1 MVEHKTIARS
11 EGKAQRE
18 RLQLLNKLA
27 IRQLD
32 AIEEI
37 GTSEI
42 KKLKG
47 K

>member
-1 MVEHKTIARS
+1 MESYNVILIEQ
-11 EGKAQRE
+11 GKPQAE

-27 IRQLD
+27 IRQLK

-42 KKLKG
+42 KKLESE
-47 K
+47 